1 MQIKVRILDLVNIS
15 YHSCVFLSMRDQI
28 IAHYIRFSNKNGK
41 APVSVFQFCEDC
53 GLSERQ
59 FFDEFSDF
67 EHLQEEILGDFWK
80 NTVAKLEEQEFYQ
93 NTNDAEKF
101 LAVAYGFFENLK
113 DQRSFFLNFFGNWNS
128 PKDFFH
134 GFKNFR
140 EVVMKYIDQLDLPS
154 TDLGVPQLNKPI
166 NKLNSNALYLNLIF
180 VLHYW
185 VKDRSKGFE
194 KTDALIEK
202 LFTLSFDMM
211 ETNSLKKVIDLGK
224 FLVADFKL

>member
-1 MQIKVRILDLVNIS
+1 
-15 YHSCVFLSMRDQI
+15 
-28 IAHYIRFSNKNGK
+28 
-41 APVSVFQFCEDC
+41 
-53 GLSERQ
+53 
-59 FFDEFSDF
+59 
-67 EHLQEEILGDFWK
+67 
-80 NTVAKLEEQEFYQ
+80 
-93 NTNDAEKF
+93 
-101 LAVAYGFFENLK
+101 
-113 DQRSFFLNFFGNWNS
+113 
-128 PKDFFH
+128 
-134 GFKNFR
+134 
-140 EVVMKYIDQLDLPS
+140 MKYIDQLDLPS

>member
-1 MQIKVRILDLVNIS
+1 
-15 YHSCVFLSMRDQI
+15 MRDQI
-28 IAHYIRFSNKNGK
+28 IAHYIRFNNKNGK

-67 EHLQEEILGDFWK
+67 DHLKEEILGDYWK
-80 NTVAKLEEQEFYQ
+80 NTVSKLEEQEFYQ
-93 NTNDAEKF
+93 NTNDEEKF

-113 DQRSFFLNFFGNWNS
+113 DQRSFFLNFFGDWNS
-128 PKDFFH
+128 PKDLFH
-134 GFKNFR
+134 GFRNFR
-140 EVVMKYIDQLDLPS
+140 EVVLKYIDQLDLPS
-154 TDLGVPQLNKPI
+154 TDLGIPQINKPI
-166 NKLNSNALYLNLIF
+166 EKLNSNALFLNLIF

-224 FLVADFKL
+224 FLVSDFKL

>member
-15 YHSCVFLSMRDQI
+15 YDSCVFLSMRDQI
-28 IAHYIRFSNKNGK
+28 IAHYIRFNNKNGK

-67 EHLQEEILGDFWK
+67 DHLKEEILGDYWK
-80 NTVAKLEEQEFYQ
+80 NTVSKLEEQEFYQ
-93 NTNDAEKF
+93 NTNDEEKF

-113 DQRSFFLNFFGNWNS
+113 DQRSFFLNFFGDWNS
-128 PKDFFH
+128 PKDLFH
-134 GFKNFR
+134 GFRNFR
-140 EVVMKYIDQLDLPS
+140 EVVLKYIDQLDLPS
-154 TDLGVPQLNKPI
+154 TDLGIPQINKPI
-166 NKLNSNALYLNLIF
+166 EKLNSNALFLNLIF

-224 FLVADFKL
+224 FLVSDFKL